1 ALIILWNIETTADH
15 LPGGFNYPRPI
26 QRVWQQTR
34 DIVYYTG
41 LWQYW
46 DMFSPTPIQYDGW
59 LVIEG
64 TFENDIQYDL
74 FSEQAI
80 DYERPTRWYWGP
92 DMRWEKFEENV
103 YNRRYDALLRGWG
116 RYYCQTMNENRV
128 VGTRL
133 ATL

>member
-1 ALIILWNIETTADH
+1 
-15 LPGGFNYPRPI
+15 
-26 QRVWQQTR
+26 
-34 DIVYYTG
+34 
-41 LWQYW
+41 
-46 DMFSPTPIQYDGW
+46 PTPIQYDGW

-133 ATL
+133 ATLRIVMIYHNFHAPNEFPQAYQQDQLWIHWCYEEYAPQS